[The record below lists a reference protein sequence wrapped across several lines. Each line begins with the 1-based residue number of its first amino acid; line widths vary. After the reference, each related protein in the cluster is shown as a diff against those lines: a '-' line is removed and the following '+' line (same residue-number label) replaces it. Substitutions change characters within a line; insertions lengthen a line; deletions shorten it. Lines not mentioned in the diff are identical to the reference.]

1 MHVAV
6 LNGPNL
12 NRLGRRRPERYGT
25 RTLAEVV
32 ADLEET
38 SARLGVRL
46 SHYQSNHEGALLDW
60 LHERQDEM
68 DGLIVN
74 PAGLTPFGRPLC
86 DALAET
92 DLPVVIVHITQL
104 YRHYGMNAQDLFREM
119 ATAYI
124 AGLGWRGYT
133 VALEHLHHEAMK

>member
-1 MHVAV
+1 MHIGV

-32 ADLEET
+32 ADLEEA

-60 LHERQDEM
+60 LHERQD
-68 DGLIVN
+68 DLDALIVN
-74 PAGLTPFGRPLC
+74 PAGLTPFGRPFC
-86 DALAET
+86 DALSET
-92 DLPVVIVHITQL
+92 GLPVVIVHITQL
-104 YRHYGMNAQDLFREM
+104 YRHYGMDAQDLFRET

-124 AGLGWRGYT
+124 AGLGWRGYI
-133 VALEHLHHEAMK
+133 VALEHLHHEATK